1 VLRLGVHDSSRMEW
15 IAELPLPSD
24 KAEEFSLDLSAEI
37 PAHVWTAHDH
47 WERLQLLARLSSP
60 GEGPA
65 GITRQLAGV
74 DEVRRAALAA
84 ARRAKETQAR
94 LEKVIFAASSLLSAA
109 ASPTLGDDV
118 LVPLRQAVD
127 ELRAMRLELGE
138 PRAGDSEDVAKE
150 RALTQ
155 EFLSNHVIELLS
167 RVESAI
173 AKHLLGPRCR
183 HAEYEADARR
193 IRAALAK
200 ELGEEIGWRTSRSIA
215 SPTKDDPWELERYVS
230 RVSVLRKHFQG
241 LLFLQV
247 RTQLS
252 DARFKAL
259 FGAIAAAF
267 GGLAVFPLALFLI
280 GGHGFAGLSVGLMGV
295 AMLVALTYGV
305 RERVKDG
312 VRGWLASRV
321 SRNLGGRFT
330 TMTTTPRLL
339 SEAVELLSAR
349 ESFFA
354 TREHREDPLH
364 PDLGATLPVVRL
376 RYIMRGVLRPDR
388 RLAAQRCERVKLVFR
403 YDLSPLFA
411 RLDDPIKHVPIL
423 AEDGESLRFVEAAR
437 CYRVPVRLSLAHAG
451 ETSVASGTLVTHKL
465 GLERIEQGHGTAV
478 PPEPPFMVNGTG
490 ALASVASAIIR
501 RR

>member
-1 VLRLGVHDSSRMEW
+1 MEW
-15 IAELPLPSD
+15 VAELPLSSGKP
-24 KAEEFSLDLSAEI
+24 EEFSLDLSAEI
-37 PAHVWTAHDH
+37 PAHVWTSHDH

-60 GEGPA
+60 AEGPT
-65 GITRQLAGV
+65 GIARQLAGV

-94 LEKVIFAASSLLSAA
+94 LEKVIFSASSLLSAA

-118 LVPLRQAVD
+118 LLPLRKAVD
-127 ELRAMRLELGE
+127 DLRAMRHELGE
-138 PRAGDSEDVAKE
+138 PRAGDSEDVARE

-173 AKHLLGPRCR
+173 GKHLLGPRCR
-183 HAEYEADARR
+183 HAEYEADAKR
-193 IRAALAK
+193 IRATLAK
-200 ELGEEIGWRTSRSIA
+200 ELQEEIAWRTSRSLA
-215 SPTKDDPWELERYVS
+215 SPTKDDPWELERYVA

-241 LLFLQV
+241 LLFLRV
-247 RTQLS
+247 KTQLS
-252 DARFKAL
+252 DARFRAL
-259 FGAIAAAF
+259 FGAIAAGF
-267 GGLAVFPLALFLI
+267 GGLAVFPLALFLT
-280 GGHGFAGLSVGLMGV
+280 GGHGVAGLSVGLMGV
-295 AMLVALTYGV
+295 ALLVALTYGL

-312 VRGWLASRV
+312 VRGWLTSRV

-339 SEAVELLSAR
+339 SKGVELLSAR

-354 TREHREDPLH
+354 TREHRADPLH
-364 PDLGATLPVVRL
+364 PDLGSTLPVVRL

-388 RLAAQRCERVKLVFR
+388 RLAGQGCERVKLVFR

-411 RLDDPIKHVPIL
+411 RLDDPIKYVPIL
-423 AEDGESLRFVEAAR
+423 AEDGASLRFVEAAR
-437 CYRVPVRLSLAHAG
+437 CYRVPVRLSLTHGG
-451 ETSVASGTLVTHKL
+451 ETATATGTLVTHKL
-465 GLERIEQGHGTAV
+465 GLERIEDSKGSA
-478 PPEPPFMVNGTG
+478 EPPAPPLMLNGTG
-490 ALASVASAIIR
+490 AFASVASSIIR